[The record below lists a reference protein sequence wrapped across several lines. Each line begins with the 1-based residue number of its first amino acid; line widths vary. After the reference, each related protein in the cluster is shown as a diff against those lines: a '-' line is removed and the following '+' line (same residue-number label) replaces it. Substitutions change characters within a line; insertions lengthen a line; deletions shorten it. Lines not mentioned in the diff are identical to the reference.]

1 MLPFCG
7 KLMEAIFDAWF
18 EIKEKAGSDGK
29 PFVGNGLKMK
39 GEIPCPGVYQCDVTW
54 LQLFFVQVC

>member
-39 GEIPCPGVYQCDVTW
+39 GEIPCPIPVMSHGCNF
-54 LQLFFVQVC
+54 FFVQVC